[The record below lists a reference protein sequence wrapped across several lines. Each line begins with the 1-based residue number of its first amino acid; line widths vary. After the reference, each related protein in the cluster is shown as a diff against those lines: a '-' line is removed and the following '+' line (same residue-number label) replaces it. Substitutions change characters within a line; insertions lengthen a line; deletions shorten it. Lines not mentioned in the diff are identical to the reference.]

1 MRIVFSVVWLMLLL
15 AFTTPAQHI
24 RKPSPGAV
32 ASQATGALKVI
43 TSQAGSVVFINE
55 VRHGATND
63 KDELDLP
70 RVRAGSYA
78 VRVRSVGFT
87 DWKGSVIITANASR
101 TLKVTQSPTTDEAT
115 LHYQNGDALRERGKN
130 KEAVEAYR
138 QALALRPNFPEAH
151 IAMARSLIAL
161 QDFQEAEKQTSAALK
176 AAGRTLAEAQ
186 TALANMRRHQGLVEE
201 SLAEYK
207 KATRLTPGNALEAHH
222 ALA

>member
-63 KDELDLP
+63 KGELDLP

-87 DWKGSVIITANASR
+87 DCNHRRQMKQR
-101 TLKVTQSPTTDEAT
+101 CTT
-115 LHYQNGDALRERGKN
+115 R
-130 KEAVEAYR
+130 
-138 QALALRPNFPEAH
+138 
-151 IAMARSLIAL
+151 
-161 QDFQEAEKQTSAALK
+161 
-176 AAGRTLAEAQ
+176 
-186 TALANMRRHQGLVEE
+186 
-201 SLAEYK
+201 
-207 KATRLTPGNALEAHH
+207 KATRCANAARTKKPSKRTGKPSRC
-222 ALA
+222 AQTFPKRISRWPAA